1 MIMKNDN
8 SSINNNNNNKNDNNE
23 INNIKLF
30 PIQWTHHQWY

>member
-1 MIMKNDN
+1 MKNDN

-23 INNIKLF
+23 INNIELF